1 MELPNNFHNNM
12 CYILSKQI
20 CKDEHLLDKE
30 TDSTYLFNNKIL
42 NLLNVRYEHNYAR
55 LFIGGKT
62 TL

>member
-1 MELPNNFHNNM
+1 M